1 MEDHVPQIAL
11 VVIALISAVGITGWT
26 VKAKLSSSKKNT
38 NDVRMR
44 GVKAGRDVAGRDIK
58 KKKK

>member
-1 MEDHVPQIAL
+1 MEDHVPEIIL
-11 VVIALISAVGITGWT
+11 VVLALISAVGITGWT
-26 VKAKLSSSKKNT
+26 LKAKFSSSKDNT

-44 GVKAGRDVAGRDIK
+44 GVNAGRDVAGRDIK